1 LAIDRAQFLRMGA
14 VSLGAGL
21 LAAPAGVASAQAA
34 PQGDDVGYL
43 FFGATGELVS
53 AEFYSRARKARSV
66 SGDLQRRL
74 AAVRTAKRRQ
84 FNAFNVI
91 LGENDAVLPDD
102 FRVVFP
108 EGTFAS
114 TRSIGRIGA
123 RIEAML
129 VGVYLSAARDVLD
142 PGTRLVLGQA
152 LAFDAQ
158 QRAWMR
164 ELRGANEN
172 PTRMPRPL
180 TLEEAGPTLD
190 EFLAIP
196 GVEPE

>member
-1 LAIDRAQFLRMGA
+1 MTSIDRAQFLRMGA
-14 VSLGAGL
+14 VGLGAGL
-21 LAAPAGVASAQAA
+21 LAGPAGVASAA
-34 PQGDDVGYL
+34 PQGDDLGYL

-53 AEFYSRARKARSV
+53 GEFYSRAREAHPV

-74 AAVRTAKRRQ
+74 ADVRTAKRRQ
-84 FNAFNVI
+84 FAALNAI
-91 LGENDAVLPDD
+91 LGEDDAVLADD

-114 TRSIGRIGA
+114 VRSIGRIGA

-129 VGVYLSAARDVLD
+129 VGVYLSAVRDVLD
-142 PGTRLVLGQA
+142 PASRFALGQA
-152 LAFDAQ
+152 LAYDAQ

-164 ELRGANEN
+164 ELRGADED

-180 TLEEAGPTLD
+180 TLREAGPTLD

>member
-1 LAIDRAQFLRMGA
+1 MTSIDRAAFLRMGA
-14 VSLGAGL
+14 VGLGAGL
-21 LAAPAGVASAQAA
+21 LAGPAGVSSAQA

-53 AEFYSRARKARSV
+53 GEFYSRAREARSV
-66 SGDLQRRL
+66 SGGLQRRL
-74 AAVRTAKRRQ
+74 AEVRTAKRRQ
-84 FNAFNVI
+84 FNAFNAI
-91 LGENDAVLPDD
+91 LGENDALLPDD

-114 TRSIGRIGA
+114 PRSIGRAGA

-129 VGVYLSAARDVLD
+129 VGVYLSAVRDVLD
-142 PGTRLVLGQA
+142 PGTRLVLGEA

-164 ELRGANEN
+164 ELRGAEEN

-180 TLEEAGPTLD
+180 TLDEAGPTLD

-196 GVEPE
+196 GVEPS

>member
-1 LAIDRAQFLRMGA
+1 LTSIDRAQFLRMGA
-14 VSLGAGL
+14 VGLGAGL
-21 LAAPAGVASAQAA
+21 FAGPAGVASAQA
-34 PQGDDVGYL
+34 PQGDDLGYL
-43 FFGATGELVS
+43 FFGAIGEHVS
-53 AEFYSRARKARSV
+53 GEFYSRARRARPV

-74 AAVRTAKRRQ
+74 AQVRTAKRRQ
-84 FNAFNVI
+84 FNAFNLI
-91 LGENDAVLPDD
+91 LGENDAVLRDD

-123 RIEAML
+123 RIEALL
-129 VGVYLSAARDVLD
+129 VGVYMSAVRDVVD

-152 LAFDAQ
+152 LAYDAQ

-164 ELRGANEN
+164 ELRGADT

-180 TLEEAGPTLD
+180 TLEQAGPTLD